1 RKRQREYQLAHRK
14 KTKEEKAAAQNELT
28 VLRNE
33 RALMFQSLISAL
45 PVAERPAGMES
56 FSLVQMTQ
64 LVAGKLILSRGAGPS
79 VTGSAPGPP
88 PAHDP
93 VLGNWPIIVR
103 VDLTA
108 LLKTIKED
116 LPLALLLQVA
126 YDELKQV
133 KLDKDTKGDI
143 DITSDTT
150 NEVIV
155 QRFCAELKKLL
166 GIPADDDSRCK
177 LAAGVLK
184 INSQGAIGVYV
195 QSRLTKAHGH
205 FMGVLNLLIGGTK
218 LWKLWKPGPHPRE
231 HERVEDACINQR
243 EGELLWLPP
252 GWYHEVFTTGISYMT
267 SSPYRYV
274 NTQSGVAHSMTCW
287 HVP

>member
-1 RKRQREYQLAHRK
+1 
-14 KTKEEKAAAQNELT
+14 
-28 VLRNE
+28 
-33 RALMFQSLISAL
+33 
-45 PVAERPAGMES
+45 
-56 FSLVQMTQ
+56 
-64 LVAGKLILSRGAGPS
+64 
-79 VTGSAPGPP
+79 
-88 PAHDP
+88 

-205 FMGVLNLLIGGTK
+205 FMGVLNLLISLSSMQK
-218 LWKLWKPGPHPRE
+218 LCSRMRAPIRGARRSNLWRNLRQSTPHLRIRMPK
-231 HERVEDACINQR
+231 
-243 EGELLWLPP
+243 
-252 GWYHEVFTTGISYMT
+252 
-267 SSPYRYV
+267 
-274 NTQSGVAHSMTCW
+274 AHSIAIRFELW
-287 HVP
+287 

>member
-1 RKRQREYQLAHRK
+1 MPSQLTCTGTAPP
-14 KTKEEKAAAQNELT
+14 AQ
-28 VLRNE
+28 
-33 RALMFQSLISAL
+33 
-45 PVAERPAGMES
+45 
-56 FSLVQMTQ
+56 
-64 LVAGKLILSRGAGPS
+64 
-79 VTGSAPGPP
+79 GSAPGPP
-88 PAHDP
+88 PAHGP

-143 DITSDTT
+143 DLTSDTT

-287 HVP
+287 HVPAELRTQTVLTYALGMSEEAQTQVPYWSKGESHSATAKMKQQLYDIFADKPVKM

>member
-1 RKRQREYQLAHRK
+1 MPSQL
-14 KTKEEKAAAQNELT
+14 TCTGTTPPAQ
-28 VLRNE
+28 
-33 RALMFQSLISAL
+33 
-45 PVAERPAGMES
+45 
-56 FSLVQMTQ
+56 
-64 LVAGKLILSRGAGPS
+64 
-79 VTGSAPGPP
+79 GSAPGPP
-88 PAHDP
+88 PAHGP

-126 YDELKQV
+126 YDQLKQV

-166 GIPADDDSRCK
+166 GIPAADDDSRCT

-184 INSQGAIGVYV
+184 INTQGAIGVYT
-195 QSRLTKAHGH
+195 QSRLTQAHGH
-205 FMGVLNLLIGGTK
+205 FMGVLNLLIGGTTCACTLGMSSSSTSLSSMQK
-218 LWKLWKPGPHPRE
+218 LCNRMRAPIRGARRSNRWRNLRQSTPHLRIKMP
-231 HERVEDACINQR
+231 N
-243 EGELLWLPP
+243 
-252 GWYHEVFTTGISYMT
+252 
-267 SSPYRYV
+267 
-274 NTQSGVAHSMTCW
+274 AHSIAIRFELW
-287 HVP
+287 